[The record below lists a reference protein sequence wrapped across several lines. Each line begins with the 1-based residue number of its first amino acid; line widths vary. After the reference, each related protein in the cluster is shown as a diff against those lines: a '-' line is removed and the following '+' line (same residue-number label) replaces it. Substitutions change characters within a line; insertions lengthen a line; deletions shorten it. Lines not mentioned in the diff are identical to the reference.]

1 MAYKANGRR
10 KVSSDF
16 EDPFIIFE
24 NVMVLEMKNRVKP
37 NHIIDVQDIK
47 ALIKETDLDAEILLL
62 KTHFEELRK
71 NDIYWENNPGYD
83 YQIADF
89 LRKRFPSIKAFGM
102 DTISLTSLKNREM
115 GKRAHQ
121 AFLVSKH
128 PILIIEDIYKVR
140 KEYSEANYYKAL
152 KKIKNLFHDIVF
164 VETKHIN
171 NYSSN
176 YKFEKILILIK
187 K

>member
-1 MAYKANGRR
+1 MANLKNTFYHKINVRN
-10 KVSSDF
+10 KEDIIKSFKKTNSKFDIIIDDSTHDF
-16 EDPFIIFE
+16 EDQINIITHCNQF
-24 NVMVLEMKNRVKP
+24 LEQN
-37 NHIIDVQDIK
+37 
-47 ALIKETDLDAEILLL
+47 
-62 KTHFEELRK
+62 
-71 NDIYWENNPGYD
+71 G
-83 YQIADF
+83 
-89 LRKRFPSIKAFGM
+89 
-102 DTISLTSLKNREM
+102 
-115 GKRAHQ
+115 
-121 AFLVSKH
+121 
-128 PILIIEDIYKVR
+128 ILIIEDIYKVR